1 MNILAIDSG
10 TKTGWA
16 TWIHGS
22 YDSGVQDFSLK
33 RGESAGMRF
42 FNFRSWLN
50 RMLNKFKIDI
60 VIYEQPHHRG
70 GAATMVG
77 VGLVTRIQEEC
88 DIREIQYT
96 PLHSATLKKFATGEG
111 RASKDLMLLLARKKW
126 GDLVADDNE
135 ADALWLMEYARK
147 EFDTNETKTEL

>member
-1 MNILAIDSG
+1 MINILSIDSG

-16 TWIHGS
+16 TLIHGS
-22 YDSGVQDFSLK
+22 IDSGVQDFSLK

-50 RMLNKFKIDI
+50 RMLNKFKVDI
-60 VIYEQPHHRG
+60 VIYEQAHHRG
-70 GAATMVG
+70 GPATMIG

-88 DIREIQYT
+88 DIREIQYM
-96 PLHSATLKKFATGEG
+96 PLHSATLKKFATGKG
-111 RASKDLMLLLARKKW
+111 NASKELMLKSARETW

-147 EFDTNETKTEL
+147 EFDINET